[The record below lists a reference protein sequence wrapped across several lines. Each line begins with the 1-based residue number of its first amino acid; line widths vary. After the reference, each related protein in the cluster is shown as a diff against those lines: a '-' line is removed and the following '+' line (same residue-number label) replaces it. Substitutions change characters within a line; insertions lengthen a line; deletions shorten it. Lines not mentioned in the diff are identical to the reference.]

1 MMIQQN
7 TVLLCWVTREIGHQL
22 SYKWTCLIFL
32 VNESM
37 GKYCAVY
44 SYYQSIYFAFLIH
57 WNSGWIVS
65 TRIEIT
71 LVYFPTSSPFGLNT
85 ALVFFNFSLPLIFS
99 AMEPD
104 IKTKHLNL
112 KTGSE
117 LYINRCH
124 CQKVFNI
131 SVKVGKYWTYRF
143 TSGR

>member
-1 MMIQQN
+1 MKVWEN
-7 TVLLCWVTREIGHQL
+7 TVQFIHIIKAFILHFLFIG
-22 SYKWTCLIFL
+22 
-32 VNESM
+32 
-37 GKYCAVY
+37 
-44 SYYQSIYFAFLIH
+44 
-57 WNSGWIVS
+57 IVS

-71 LVYFPTSSPFGLNT
+71 LVYFPTRSPFGLNT

-117 LYINRCH
+117 VYINRCH

-131 SVKVGKYWTYRF
+131 SVKVGKY
-143 TSGR
+143 